1 MDSLAKFLKI
11 YRFFLD
17 DFYNTLYDVN
27 CPNSN
32 IFGRCAMAVQNQ
44 ERNYHIIQI
53 MCVMNQLHRLTIHQ
67 QEEELPPG
75 FTISQLA
82 TIGFLFYQ
90 EEREVYQRDLEG
102 FFKLRRS
109 TVSSLLNTLEK
120 KDILR
125 RVPVPHDARLK
136 RLVLTPKGLDVGLR
150 VQKQFLFLNHLLI
163 QGLTPEEQETFARI
177 LEKVENNLNAKT

>member
-1 MDSLAKFLKI
+1 M
-11 YRFFLD
+11 
-17 DFYNTLYDVN
+17 
-27 CPNSN
+27 
-32 IFGRCAMAVQNQ
+32 
-44 ERNYHIIQI
+44 
-53 MCVMNQLHRLTIHQ
+53 
-67 QEEELPPG
+67 PPG

>member
-1 MDSLAKFLKI
+1 M
-11 YRFFLD
+11 
-17 DFYNTLYDVN
+17 
-27 CPNSN
+27 
-32 IFGRCAMAVQNQ
+32 
-44 ERNYHIIQI
+44 
-53 MCVMNQLHRLTIHQ
+53 
-67 QEEELPPG
+67 
-75 FTISQLA
+75 
-82 TIGFLFYQ
+82 
-90 EEREVYQRDLEG
+90 
-102 FFKLRRS
+102 
-109 TVSSLLNTLEK
+109 NTLEK